1 MYDEKYAQID
11 QENLY
16 RVIADMPNQLTDGL
30 KLSQDLVISGDFEY
44 LVLSGMGGSA
54 LSAELLKIYLDETI
68 NKERKGNPIRVVIN
82 RGYALPMEA
91 FSSKCLNVLSSY
103 SGNTEET
110 LSSFQEVLN
119 NKLPALVISSGGK
132 LTEMAKANNIPS
144 ILLLGGIQPRMGVG
158 CSFGALM
165 GVLTKLGILAD
176 KTADLKTAKTEI
188 IKNLEIFE
196 NKGKEVVSYIHGQT
210 PIIYAS
216 ERLKSIAMIWKI
228 MFNENSKTPAFWNF
242 FPELNHNEMVGF
254 NNPQANFS
262 LIILR
267 DEMDHPRNLKRFQ
280 MTDSLLKNYGLK
292 VAFVDAPT
300 GEMIFKIFALLQIGC
315 FASYHLALA
324 YEIDPTPVHM
334 VERFKGLLE

>member
-1 MYDEKYAQID
+1 MYDEKYAEID

-16 RVIADMPNQLTDGL
+16 QVMTNMPDQLTDGL
-30 KLSQDLVISGDFEY
+30 GLSRELVLSGDFEY

-68 NKERKGNPIRVVIN
+68 NKERKGNPIRILIN
-82 RGYALPMEA
+82 RGYTLPQEA
-91 FSSKCLNVLSSY
+91 FNSQCLNILSSY

-110 LSSFQEVLN
+110 LSSFQEVLE
-119 NKLPALVISSGGK
+119 NKLPALVIASGGK
-132 LTEMAKANNIPS
+132 LMEMAKENSVPF
-144 ILLLGGIQPRMGVG
+144 ILLPSGIQPRMGMG
-158 CSFGALM
+158 YSFSALI
-165 GVLTKLGILAD
+165 GVLTKLGILPD
-176 KTADLKTAKTEI
+176 KTEELKAAKIEI
-188 IKNLEIFE
+188 IKNLEVFE
-196 NKGKEVVSYIHGQT
+196 EKGKEMVACVHGQT
-210 PIIYAS
+210 PVIYAS

-267 DEMDHPRNLKRFQ
+267 DELDHPRNLRRFQ
-280 MTDSLLKNYGLK
+280 MTESLLKNYGLK
-292 VAFVDAPT
+292 VALVDAPS
-300 GEMIFKIFALLQIGC
+300 GEVIFKIFALLQIGC

-324 YEIDPTPVHM
+324 YETDPTPVNM